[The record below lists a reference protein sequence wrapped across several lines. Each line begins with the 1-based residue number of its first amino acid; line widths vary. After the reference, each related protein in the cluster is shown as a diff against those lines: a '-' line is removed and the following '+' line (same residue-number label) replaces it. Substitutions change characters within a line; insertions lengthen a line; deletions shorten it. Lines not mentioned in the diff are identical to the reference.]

1 MLENQKD
8 SQEEQM
14 LFMKL
19 SLELARAAFE
29 KDEVPV
35 GAVIIE
41 RKTSSIIAASSN
53 QMRQSNT
60 AIEHAEMLAIRKAMK
75 ILKNERLVGCDMYV
89 SLEPC
94 PMCAYAI
101 SIARLDRLFY
111 AASDPKMGG
120 VEHGPKIFESS
131 SSHHKPEVHTGMMS
145 EESSQLLKNFFSNK
159 RGKS

>member
-1 MLENQKD
+1 MLNKQD
-8 SQEEQM
+8 LNQEEQI

-19 SLELARAAFE
+19 TLEFAQAAYK

-41 RKTSSIIAASSN
+41 RKTSSVLAAFSN
-53 QMRQSNT
+53 QMRQLNSSI
-60 AIEHAEMLAIRKAMK
+60 AHAEMLAIQKAMK

-94 PMCAYAI
+94 PMCAHAI

-111 AASDPKMGG
+111 AASDPKTGG
-120 VEHGPKIFESS
+120 VEHGPRVFESTS
-131 SSHHKPEVHTGMMS
+131 CHHEPEVYSGMLAS
-145 EESSQLLKNFFSNK
+145 ESSELLKNFFQNK
-159 RGKS
+159 RNK